1 MDTLNGVV
9 AQFNTASSNYAAA
22 IQPFALKLFISL
34 LFIDIL
40 ATALQFG
47 LDQGDA
53 PHYLGSA
60 FQARSERRFHI
71 PDDRQRVPLDG
82 LRAAEF

>member
-22 IQPFALKLFISL
+22 IQPFALKLFIGL

-40 ATALQFG
+40 VTALQFG

-53 PHYLGSA
+53 PHYLGRL
-60 FQARSERRFHI
+60 FKHVL
-71 PDDRQRVPLDG
+71 RV
-82 LRAAEF
+82 AVSYT